1 MPNKRP
7 NFQRIIPTND
17 PPKIVDPAQPEPP
30 KPIVEEPYFQQR
42 TVRFDLPKTPCEE
55 RTHRETNEKETK
67 PYYEPFHLFV
77 DPKKNPEDEPFHLL
91 PDIKKDAEDV
101 ECLPNK
107 DDPGLASLRKNYLR
121 VKPGSKYSQEGLRPG
136 SPNTPYS
143 YLSKEVVKNNPQQPE
158 TFFEPTA
165 VYSNSIPKRD
175 RHYKERPT
183 DCFSEHLVRGISA
196 PQPYCFIAKE
206 AKNNY
211 VPPEYTNSRYGS
223 FPTWG
228 VEETGFR
235 TRSHYISEPA
245 NRFGNIDMYKRP
257 LTNQPGSII
266 FDHGRPNN
274 GYYLQRHQYD
284 NTWFNSNIKLNQQ
297 DILKSIAP
305 KTKAEYDFL
314 EESHKG
320 LIRAKSMI
328 WPPHSEYTHSITLK
342 NNS

>member
-17 PPKIVDPAQPEPP
+17 PPKIIEPP
-30 KPIVEEPYFQQR
+30 KPEEPVPAVEVPYFQKR
-42 TVRFDLPKTPCEE
+42 TVRFDVLKSPVEE
-55 RTHRETNEKETK
+55 ITRPNSSENKK
-67 PYYEPFHLFV
+67 PYYEPFHLFA
-77 DPKKNPEDEPFHLL
+77 DPKKSSEEEE
-91 PDIKKDAEDV
+91 KEEEAK
-101 ECLPNK
+101 C
-107 DDPGLASLRKNYLR
+107 DDGYASLRKNYER
-121 VKPGSKYSQEGLRPG
+121 VKPGSKYAEEGLRPP
-136 SPNTPYS
+136 SPNLPYS
-143 YLSKEVVKNNPQQPE
+143 FLSKEVIKNNPQHAD
-158 TFFEPTA
+158 TFYEPTA

-183 DCFSEHLVRGISA
+183 DCFNQHLIRGLSA

-211 VPPEYTNSRYGS
+211 SPPEYTNSRYGAY
-223 FPTWG
+223 PTWG
-228 VEETGFR
+228 IEETGFR
-235 TRSHYISEPA
+235 TRSHYVAEPA

-284 NTWFNSNIKLNQQ
+284 NTWFNSKVKLNQQ

-305 KTKAEYDFL
+305 KTKREYDSL
-314 EESHKG
+314 EESNQG
-320 LIRAKSMI
+320 LIRARSMI
-328 WPPHSEYTHSITLK
+328 WPPHSEYTQKFALK